1 MEGRKKRTKKKCQKK
16 YKIFSFPF
24 FKNIKQYNN
33 IQLQYNHNNT
43 TTTIQLQ
50 LTTIQPTTMQQQDNL
65 PPRISDSHFIH
76 TQTVTCTTKH
86 FGNDMIL

>member
-1 MEGRKKRTKKKCQKK
+1 MKEINEKNKEEEKRDKKKWSK
-16 YKIFSFPF
+16 KIFKNLFLFSFL
-24 FKNIKQYNN
+24 KNIKQYNN
-33 IQLQYNHNNT
+33 IQQQYNQQQYN
-43 TTTIQLQ
+43 Q
-50 LTTIQPTTMQQQDNL
+50 TMQQQDNL

>member
-1 MEGRKKRTKKKCQKK
+1 MVK
-16 YKIFSFPF
+16 
-24 FKNIKQYNN
+24 KNIKKSFLFLFSKISNNTTIYN
-33 IQLQYNHNNT
+33 YNT
-43 TTTIQLQ
+43 TTTIQPQ
-50 LTTIQPTTMQQQDNL
+50 QYNQQQQYNYNQQQYTITMQQQDNL

>member
-1 MEGRKKRTKKKCQKK
+1 MEGRKKRRKKKMSKK
-16 YKIFSFPF
+16 YKIS
-24 FKNIKQYNN
+24 
-33 IQLQYNHNNT
+33 NNT
-43 TTTIQLQ
+43 TIQPTTIQP
-50 LTTIQPTTMQQQDNL
+50 TTIQPTTMQQQDNL

>member
-1 MEGRKKRTKKKCQKK
+1 MEKQKREKKEQKK
-16 YKIFSFPF
+16 MVKKNIQKSFPF
-24 FKNIKQYNN
+24 FFFKKYQTIQQY
-33 IQLQYNHNNT
+33 
-43 TTTIQLQ
+43 TTTIQP
-50 LTTIQPTTMQQQDNL
+50 TTIQPTTMQQQDNL

>member
-1 MEGRKKRTKKKCQKK
+1 MEKQKGEKKEQKK
-16 YKIFSFPF
+16 MVKKNIQKSFPF
-24 FKNIKQYNN
+24 FFFKKYQTIQQY
-33 IQLQYNHNNT
+33 T
-43 TTTIQLQ
+43 TTT
-50 LTTIQPTTMQQQDNL
+50 MQHQDNL